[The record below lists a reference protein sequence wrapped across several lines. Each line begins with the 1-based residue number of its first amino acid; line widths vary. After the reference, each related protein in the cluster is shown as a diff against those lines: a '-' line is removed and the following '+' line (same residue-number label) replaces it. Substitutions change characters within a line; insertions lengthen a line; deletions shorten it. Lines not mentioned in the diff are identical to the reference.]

1 MATLPH
7 CARARAHTHTHCKLL
22 AGILWSSLVQKG
34 VTEMVPRKEGLPV
47 PLLHLAQAVRPLAQ
61 GGGAAKTLRVRK
73 FEITK

>member
-1 MATLPH
+1 M
-7 CARARAHTHTHCKLL
+7 
-22 AGILWSSLVQKG
+22 QKG